1 MKRAL
6 SFIPFISFLAVV
18 IGLAGCEQELGNQA
32 GPGFGQPPQVEVAV
46 PIEKEVTEWDEFT
59 GRLAAVEAVDIR
71 ARVSGYL
78 ESVHFK
84 EGAMVQ
90 KGDLLYIID
99 PRPYEAAL
107 KSRKAELVQ
116 AQARLKQTTA
126 NLKRGKEL
134 VAKKAISQEVYDQRV
149 EEYEQARAAVEAAQ
163 AAVQLAELDVEY
175 THVRAPIT
183 GRISRTL
190 VTPGNLVSGGSSS
203 STLLTRMVSMDPIHF
218 YFTGDERDRLRYL
231 RLDLEGRRPNSAR
244 FANAVRLQLPDEEG
258 YPHRGVMDF
267 VDTRIDEETGTI
279 TGRAIFDNPDHLLV
293 PGMFAKIKLKGEGP
307 YQAFLIPDKA
317 VITDQSQQYVFV
329 LDENNTAQRRVVTAG
344 IMAYGLRVIR
354 DGLSADDRVIVNG
367 LSRVRAGM
375 TVQPVLVKLE
385 PREEENS
392 DFGSDPDLDSPD
404 PKNSDPKKTSQENGT
419 SAEGEG
425 GA

>member
-1 MKRAL
+1 M
-6 SFIPFISFLAVV
+6 
-18 IGLAGCEQELGNQA
+18 
-32 GPGFGQPPQVEVAV
+32 
-46 PIEKEVTEWDEFT
+46 TEWDEFT

-116 AQARLKQTTA
+116 AQARLKQATA

-375 TVQPVLVKLE
+375 MVQPVLVKLE

-392 DFGSDPDLDSPD
+392 DFGSDSDLDSPD
-404 PKNSDPKKTSQENGT
+404 PKNPDPKKTSQENGT